1 MNEIEKMYE
10 NAKVKPFRYC
20 YNCVDNNGN
29 RIEDSA
35 NCPSRH
41 NCSNTCD
48 TPEYEFTAE
57 KQIEL
62 IKWISHHDGCFKVY
76 LNSIEFGD
84 TGFGSCFTFEESLA
98 KAVSNFLMS
107 ATDKEKQQ
115 IKEILE

>member
-1 MNEIEKMYE
+1 MSEITKLYE
-10 NAKVKPFRYC
+10 NAGVLKECLSPC
-20 YNCVDNNGN
+20 YINETWRKTHDCPNCDN
-29 RIEDSA
+29 RESY
-35 NCPSRH
+35 P
-41 NCSNTCD
+41 
-48 TPEYEFTAE
+48 PFTAE
-57 KQIEL
+57 KQLEL

-107 ATDKEKQQ
+107 ATDKEKQR